1 MSQTEEFDFVV
12 YGATGFTGKLV
23 ARYLD
28 SHIELKGKPWAIDGR
43 NQNKLKMESSCS
55 SE

>member
-1 MSQTEEFDFVV
+1 MLIKPLILVV
-12 YGATGFTGKLV
+12 HGATGFTGKLV